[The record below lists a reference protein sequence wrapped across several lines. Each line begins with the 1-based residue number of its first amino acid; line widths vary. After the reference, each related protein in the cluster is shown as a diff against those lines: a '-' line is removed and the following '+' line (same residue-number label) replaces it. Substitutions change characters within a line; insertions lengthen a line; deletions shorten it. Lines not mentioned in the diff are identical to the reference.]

1 MIAVNPQLA
10 MAALP
15 IVLSSL
21 GSETDQVDFDGTAR
35 DSDVEII
42 GTPPPSVD
50 RPGGSVEAGYSP
62 SDSGAVDS
70 SPSDVPVIRNPEDSF
85 CISDL
90 QRGLCIPDPGEPSG
104 EEEASEEPT
113 IVDVVG
119 AAEVQIERDISRI
132 GVAPARINHQ
142 PPGGEVLVNI
152 DTIFYT
158 EADVQYL
165 STTVLGHAVLIEV
178 TPAWFEW
185 DFGDGEGLGTADPG
199 APYPGHT
206 VAHQYSAAGD
216 NFVSLETT
224 WNARFR
230 VEGVSNWISVSG
242 QPVTTDEVGPI
253 RSVTKTN
260 RLVTLD

>member
-1 MIAVNPQLA
+1 MKRGFLPTFAVFYF
-10 MAALP
+10 ALMP
-15 IVLSSL
+15 SAYADGSGTDDDFSS
-21 GSETDQVDFDGTAR
+21 STDG
-35 DSDVEII
+35 SDVVIS
-42 GTPPPSVD
+42 GDVT
-50 RPGGSVEAGYSP
+50 GEAGSNYERQEP
-62 SDSGAVDS
+62 KFKDDPWTS

-104 EEEASEEPT
+104 EEEESEEPT

-199 APYPGHT
+199 APYPAHT
-206 VAHQYSAAGD
+206 VTHQYSAAGD

-242 QPVTTDEVGPI
+242 QPVTIDEVGPI

>member
-1 MIAVNPQLA
+1 MKRGF
-10 MAALP
+10 LP
-15 IVLSSL
+15 TCVLL
-21 GSETDQVDFDGTAR
+21 YFVLMPEAYADGSGIDDDFSASTDG
-35 DSDVEII
+35 SDVVIQGDI
-42 GTPPPSVD
+42 
-50 RPGGSVEAGYSP
+50 AGKSEPRYESQDPTLKEDSWTTSP
-62 SDSGAVDS
+62 T
-70 SPSDVPVIRNPEDSF
+70 DVPIIRDASDSF
-85 CISDL
+85 CVSDL
-90 QRGLCIPDPGEPSG
+90 QRGLCIPDPGEPS
-104 EEEASEEPT
+104 EEEEDSEEPT
-113 IVDVVG
+113 IIDVVG
-119 AAEVQIERDISRI
+119 AAEAQIERDIARL

-152 DTIFYT
+152 DTVFYT

-165 STTVLGHAVLIEV
+165 STLVLGHSVLIEV

-199 APYPGHT
+199 APYPAHT

-230 VEGVSNWISVSG
+230 VEGVSTWIPVRG

-260 RLVTLD
+260 RLVALD

>member
-1 MIAVNPQLA
+1 MSEFALLLVLPLLSGLA
-10 MAALP
+10 DDVDLF
-15 IVLSSL
+15 
-21 GSETDQVDFDGTAR
+21 GESEG
-35 DSDVEII
+35 DSITVI
-42 GTPPPSVD
+42 GHED
-50 RPGGSVEAGYSP
+50 
-62 SDSGAVDS
+62 DSGEPSYTPTESGDLHRS
-70 SPSDVPVIRNPEDSF
+70 TSPSDVPVIRNPEDSF

-104 EEEASEEPT
+104 EEEESEEPT

-199 APYPGHT
+199 APYPAHT
-206 VAHQYSAAGD
+206 VTHQYSAAGD

-242 QPVTTDEVGPI
+242 QPVTIDEVGPI

>member
-1 MIAVNPQLA
+1 MKQGFLPTGVVFYF
-10 MAALP
+10 ALMP
-15 IVLSSL
+15 GAYADGSGNDDDFSS
-21 GSETDQVDFDGTAR
+21 STDG
-35 DSDVEII
+35 SDVVI
-42 GTPPPSVD
+42 
-50 RPGGSVEAGYSP
+50 
-62 SDSGAVDS
+62 SGDVAAERESHYESRDPKFKDDPWTT

-199 APYPGHT
+199 APYPAHT

>member
-1 MIAVNPQLA
+1 ISTESDG
-10 MAALP
+10 
-15 IVLSSL
+15 SSEPGRGDYTK
-21 GSETDQVDFDGTAR
+21 GS
-35 DSDVEII
+35 
-42 GTPPPSVD
+42 P
-50 RPGGSVEAGYSP
+50 
-62 SDSGAVDS
+62 GAVAS
-70 SPSDVPVIRNPEDSF
+70 RPSDVPVIRNPEDSF

-199 APYPGHT
+199 APYPAHT

-216 NFVSLETT
+216 NFVS
-224 WNARFR
+224 
-230 VEGVSNWISVSG
+230 
-242 QPVTTDEVGPI
+242 P
-253 RSVTKTN
+253 
-260 RLVTLD
+260 

>member
-1 MIAVNPQLA
+1 MILFRFV
-10 MAALP
+10 AAAS
-15 IVLSSL
+15 IAFSF
-21 GSETDQVDFDGTAR
+21 GHTGAGDDDGYLIDGDTVEDA
-35 DSDVEII
+35 VEIVAERPSSTAPETSGGGDYKQGEPNGTI
-42 GTPPPSVD
+42 G
-50 RPGGSVEAGYSP
+50 
-62 SDSGAVDS
+62 S

-199 APYPGHT
+199 APYPGNT